1 MEPENKI
8 TERQWQSAATVKTT
22 EKECVMKIH
31 PFNTEPR
38 KKSMSSHSLQINP
51 SPLLLTQLKRRP
63 EEIEGIWK
71 NYMNEAY
78 KGNFPEQDNQAQSS
92 FISLDKLFQPP
103 VTKTEQEPT
112 KKECDLLLFN
122 GFLNQKEETNTDVV
136 FDEENSN
143 QKEDTS
149 KKNAFAKTTSDSLD
163 IIKNIPNVESE
174 QPNVLKTFTTFLELS
189 SSDSNSHSDSDR
201 REESK
206 EERKE
211 ESKEER
217 KEERK
222 KIKKYDFT
230 SI

>member
-1 MEPENKI
+1 
-8 TERQWQSAATVKTT
+8 
-22 EKECVMKIH
+22 
-31 PFNTEPR
+31 
-38 KKSMSSHSLQINP
+38 
-51 SPLLLTQLKRRP
+51 
-63 EEIEGIWK
+63 
-71 NYMNEAY
+71 MNEAY

-163 IIKNIPNVESE
+163 TIKKIPNVESE

-211 ESKEER
+211 KSKEER

-230 SI
+230 SIWFMFNVNIKFLLY